1 VYVGYPVVIWILSRI
16 FGHCAQPPQS
26 CPDIDLPRLSL
37 LIAAYNEESVI
48 EDRILNALELDYPP
62 EKLEIVVAS
71 DGSSDRTNAIVSR
84 YLKRGVRL
92 FDYSPRQGK
101 ASVLNRAF
109 TQLSGDI
116 VILSDANTNTE
127 PDAARH
133 LVRWFQD
140 PKVGVVCGRLLLID
154 PKTGRNVDGL
164 YWKYETFLKKCEGR
178 LGALLGV
185 NGALY
190 AIRREL
196 YCPVPEG
203 TIVDDLVI
211 PLSCQIR
218 TGNALVFDSKAVA
231 LEETAP
237 DVSSEF
243 RRRSRLG
250 AGGFQSLGLLW
261 PLLNPRRGWIAFT
274 FLSHKVLRWV
284 CPFAMAGLFFFNL
297 ALLLDPVYQLTLA
310 SQLGFYLVAGT
321 AAFIPGQSRSM
332 RLLRLT
338 TMFVGMNAALFVG
351 ICRWFA
357 GRQNGVWKRT
367 ARAAEMSA
375 GFRTAAGVGV
385 YGPMSESALAL
396 DRVLPTG
403 ICDDEAASA
412 ADGSGSVPSLVTG
425 ASESKALANS

>member
-164 YWKYETFLKKCEGR
+164 YWKYETFSRSAK
-178 LGALLGV
+178 
-185 NGALY
+185 
-190 AIRREL
+190 
-196 YCPVPEG
+196 
-203 TIVDDLVI
+203 VDWA
-211 PLSCQIR
+211 R
-218 TGNALVFDSKAVA
+218 F
-231 LEETAP
+231 
-237 DVSSEF
+237 
-243 RRRSRLG
+243 
-250 AGGFQSLGLLW
+250 
-261 PLLNPRRGWIAFT
+261 
-274 FLSHKVLRWV
+274 
-284 CPFAMAGLFFFNL
+284 
-297 ALLLDPVYQLTLA
+297 LA
-310 SQLGFYLVAGT
+310 SMG
-321 AAFIPGQSRSM
+321 PSM
-332 RLLRLT
+332 PS
-338 TMFVGMNAALFVG
+338 VVSC
-351 ICRWFA
+351 I
-357 GRQNGVWKRT
+357 
-367 ARAAEMSA
+367 
-375 GFRTAAGVGV
+375 
-385 YGPMSESALAL
+385 
-396 DRVLPTG
+396 
-403 ICDDEAASA
+403 
-412 ADGSGSVPSLVTG
+412 VPSLRGPSSMTWSFPCRVRSG
-425 ASESKALANS
+425 LAMHWSLTPKRSPLKRQRRM